1 MSPRPARRRVLAIVG
16 LGVLVVA
23 AALML
28 LSPRHREFYFGT
40 ARRAST
46 PVKQVATDVASGVAS
61 GVRIAMTGPPAEI
74 KPVAVSTRGRTLAMD
89 PDGRL
94 RVPITTETP
103 LPRLPADG
111 VPKGWELRE
120 FTGRADVQMIRAPQG
135 LAVLLKADRTS
146 FALYRD
152 VIVDLDV
159 LPRLSWTW
167 RVTKLPLRGDVRQK
181 ASDDQAAQVYVIFP
195 RWPSPRAT
203 SDVIGYDRQPA
214 RLERSGRRG
223 GVRARP
229 AQFLAAPGARRRRG
243 LRRPVRPAAVPG
255 WRRGRHDRCQRYR
268 QHGGGGDRP
277 PDVLPAPVVNGS
289 GAGVNPPAPVVNPS
303 RKRRKWQPLC

>member
-1 MSPRPARRRVLAIVG
+1 MSPMPARRRVLAIVG

-74 KPVAVSTRGRTLAMD
+74 KPVAISTRGRTLAMD

-94 RVPITTETP
+94 RVPITTEAP

-203 SDVIGYDRQPA
+203 SDVIGYVWDSTAPVGTTIVSPHASNVRVVVVESGPGQLNSWQRQ
-214 RLERSGRRG
+214 ERDVAADFAGLFGRRPSRVG
-223 GVRARP
+223 GVAVMID
-229 AQFLAAPGARRRRG
+229 ANDTASTAEAAIGHLTFSRT
-243 LRRPVRPAAVPG
+243 
-255 WRRGRHDRCQRYR
+255 
-268 QHGGGGDRP
+268 
-277 PDVLPAPVVNGS
+277 
-289 GAGVNPPAPVVNPS
+289 PS
-303 RKRRKWQPLC
+303 